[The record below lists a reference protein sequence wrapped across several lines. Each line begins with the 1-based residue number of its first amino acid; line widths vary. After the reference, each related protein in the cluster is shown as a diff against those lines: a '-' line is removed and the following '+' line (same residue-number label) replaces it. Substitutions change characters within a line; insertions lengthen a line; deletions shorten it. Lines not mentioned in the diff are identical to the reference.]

1 MSTRSSLTDRS
12 PRWAPVLI
20 LGGGLALLAGLDAAL
35 TLAGLPA
42 PVGSA
47 RLAVLHGPLMVLG
60 FLGTVIAL
68 ERAVALRTTWPLLAP
83 ALLGAGSLALVLLP
97 QPLLGRLLLVQGM
110 LLLVVVYLALWRRNG
125 DLLVSVQAL
134 GAVLA
139 AAAALLLTRLEVAT
153 VVPLLVGFVVLTIGA
168 ERVELARLA
177 MPGGAQATLTAHA
190 AGLAGAALAAVLW
203 PATGGRLLGVSLLLL
218 TAWLVRHDVARRL
231 VRTSGLPRFAAT
243 ALLTGYAWLA
253 VAGLGLV
260 LLGSP
265 AASAAGYD
273 IVVHATFLGFAM
285 SMILAHAPVILPAV
299 LRVRLPYTA
308 LMWGPLVL
316 LHVTL
321 LGRVLTVA
329 AGRTAGWHAALVGN
343 VAAVLL
349 FVAVAVLTAAC
360 AQRRPTGRARHTPR
374 PSLSP
379 TPTTEDHAPV
389 CLP

>member
-1 MSTRSSLTDRS
+1 MSTGSSLTDRS

-20 LGGGLALLAGLDAAL
+20 LGGGLALVAGLDAAL
-35 TLAGLPA
+35 TLSGLPA

-83 ALLGAGSLALVLLP
+83 ALLGAGALALILLP

-110 LLLVVVYLALWRRNG
+110 LLLVVVYLALWRRNC

-134 GAVLA
+134 GAVHA
-139 AAAALLLTRLEVAT
+139 AAAGLLLTRVEVAT
-153 VVPLLVGFVVLTIGA
+153 VVPLLIGFVVLTIGA

-177 MPGGAQATLTAHA
+177 MPGGAEATLIAHA
-190 AGLAGAALAAVLW
+190 AGLTGAALAAVLW
-203 PATGGRLLGVSLLLL
+203 PATGGRLLGVSLLFL

-231 VRTSGLPRFAAT
+231 VRTSGLPRFAAA

-265 AASAAGYD
+265 AVSAAGYD
-273 IVVHATFLGFAM
+273 IVVHTTFLGFAM

-308 LMWGPLVL
+308 AMWGPLVL

-321 LGRVLTVA
+321 LGRVLTV
-329 AGRTAGWHAALVGN
+329 GVGTTAGWHAALVGN

-349 FVAVAVLTAAC
+349 FVAVTVLTAAG
-360 AQRRPTGRARHTPR
+360 ARRRPTGRARHTR
-374 PSLSP
+374 HPS
-379 TPTTEDHAPV
+379 PTTEDHAPA
-389 CLP
+389 CPP

>member
-1 MSTRSSLTDRS
+1 MSSSAGPAGRS
-12 PRWAPVLI
+12 PRWAPLLI
-20 LGGGLALLAGLDAAL
+20 VGGGLALLAGLDAAL

-68 ERAVALRTTWPLLAP
+68 ERAVALRTTWSLLAP
-83 ALLGAGSLALVLLP
+83 ALLGAGALALVVLA

-125 DLLVSVQAL
+125 DLLVAVQAL

-139 AAAALLLTRLEVAT
+139 AAAALLLTRVEVAT

-177 MPGGAQATLTAHA
+177 MPDGSRRTLTTHA
-190 AGLAGAALAAVLW
+190 AGLTGAALAALLW
-203 PATGGRLLGVSLLLL
+203 PVPGGRLLGVSLLLL

-231 VRTSGLPRFAAT
+231 VRTSGLPRFAAA
-243 ALLTGYAWLA
+243 ALLAGYAWLA

-265 AASAAGYD
+265 AVSPAGYD

-308 LMWGPLVL
+308 VMWGPLVL

-329 AGRTAGWHAALVGN
+329 AGTTAGWHAALIGN

-349 FVAVAVLTAAC
+349 FVTVSAITSAGARRHRAA
-360 AQRRPTGRARHTPR
+360 RTRHTR
-374 PSLSP
+374 HRSP
-379 TPTTEDHAPV
+379 TPTTEEHEPA

>member
-1 MSTRSSLTDRS
+1 MMSTGSSLTDRS

-20 LGGGLALLAGLDAAL
+20 LGGGLALVAGLDAAL
-35 TLAGLPA
+35 TLSGLPA

-83 ALLGAGSLALVLLP
+83 ALLGAGALALILLP

-110 LLLVVVYLALWRRNG
+110 LLLVVVYLALWRRNC

-134 GAVLA
+134 GAVHA
-139 AAAALLLTRLEVAT
+139 AAAGLLLTRVEVAT
-153 VVPLLVGFVVLTIGA
+153 VVPLLIGFVVLTIGA

-177 MPGGAQATLTAHA
+177 MPGGAEATLIAHA
-190 AGLAGAALAAVLW
+190 AGLTGAALAAVLW
-203 PATGGRLLGVSLLLL
+203 PATGGRLLGVSLLFL

-231 VRTSGLPRFAAT
+231 VRTSGLPRFAAA

-265 AASAAGYD
+265 AVSAAGYD
-273 IVVHATFLGFAM
+273 IVVHTTFLGFAM

-308 LMWGPLVL
+308 AMWGPLVL

-321 LGRVLTVA
+321 LGRVLTV
-329 AGRTAGWHAALVGN
+329 GVGTTAGWHAALVGN

-349 FVAVAVLTAAC
+349 FVAVTVLTAAG
-360 AQRRPTGRARHTPR
+360 ARRRPTGRARHTR
-374 PSLSP
+374 HPS
-379 TPTTEDHAPV
+379 PTTEDHAPA
-389 CLP
+389 CPP

>member
-1 MSTRSSLTDRS
+1 MSSSAGPAGRS
-12 PRWAPVLI
+12 PRWAPLLI
-20 LGGGLALLAGLDAAL
+20 AGGGLALLGGLDAAL

-68 ERAVALRTTWPLLAP
+68 ERAVALRAAWSLLAP
-83 ALLGAGSLALVLLP
+83 ALLGAGALALVTLP
-97 QPLLGRLLLVQGM
+97 QPLLGRLLLAQGM

-125 DLLVSVQAL
+125 DPLVAVQAL

-139 AAAALLLTRLEVAT
+139 AAAALLLTRVQVAA
-153 VVPLLVGFVVLTIGA
+153 VMPLLTGFVVLTIAA

-177 MPGGAQATLTAHA
+177 MPTLARATLTAHA
-190 AGLAGAALAAVLW
+190 TGLSGAAVAAVLW
-203 PATGGRLLGVSLLLL
+203 PTTGGRLLGVSLLLL
-218 TAWLVRHDVARRL
+218 TAWLGRHDVARRL
-231 VRTSGLPRFAAT
+231 VRSTGLPRFAAA
-243 ALLTGYAWLA
+243 ALLMGYGWLA
-253 VAGLGLV
+253 VTGLGLV
-260 LLGSP
+260 LTGSP
-265 AASAAGYD
+265 ASSAAGYD

-299 LRVRLPYTA
+299 LRVRLPYTT

-316 LHVTL
+316 LHTTL

-329 AGRTAGWHAALVGN
+329 VGTTTGWHAALIGN

-349 FVAVAVLTAAC
+349 FVTVSAITSAGARRHRAA
-360 AQRRPTGRARHTPR
+360 RTRHTR
-374 PSLSP
+374 HRSP
-379 TPTTEDHAPV
+379 TPTTEEHEPA